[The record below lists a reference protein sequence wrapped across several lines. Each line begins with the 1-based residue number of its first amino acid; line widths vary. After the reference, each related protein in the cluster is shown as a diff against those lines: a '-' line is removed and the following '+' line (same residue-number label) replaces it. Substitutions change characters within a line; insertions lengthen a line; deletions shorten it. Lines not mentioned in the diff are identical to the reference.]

1 MDEPNKDI
9 KKLILE
15 IQLDFKYNLLWNLSS
30 RLENDLMK
38 IVSKNN
44 SHMAFVLS
52 LMFWTFVL
60 GEIIYLYKC
69 KNIIIDCSGGATH
82 ILSKYTLYNTYDWHK
97 QIDTFGTFPIWL
109 INLTLTTFLFDFNF
123 DDFLFP
129 PFIFRGSLKTFVHT
143 VHLLQKQTDLGY
155 LPVADVL
162 YR

>member
-15 IQLDFKYNLLWNLSS
+15 IQLDFKYNLLLWNLSS

-69 KNIIIDCSGGATH
+69 KNIIIDYSDGATH
-82 ILSKYTLYNTYDWHK
+82 ILSKYTLYNIYDWHK
-97 QIDTFGTFPIWL
+97 QIDTFGTFPFWL
-109 INLTLTTFLFDFNF
+109 INLTLTTFLFDFSI
-123 DDFLFP
+123 LM
-129 PFIFRGSLKTFVHT
+129 IFFVPSF
-143 VHLLQKQTDLGY
+143 Y
-155 LPVADVL
+155 F
-162 YR
+162 